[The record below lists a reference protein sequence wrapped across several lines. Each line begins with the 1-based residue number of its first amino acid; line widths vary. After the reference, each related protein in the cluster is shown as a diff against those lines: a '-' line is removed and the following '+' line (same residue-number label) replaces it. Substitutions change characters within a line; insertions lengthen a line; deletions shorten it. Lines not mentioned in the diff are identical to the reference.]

1 MERIAEHER
10 ELEDLD
16 EEYRRKRAE
25 IEQALAYLR
34 AQVAHDN
41 PNG

>member
-1 MERIAEHER
+1 MSASPSTSF
-10 ELEDLD
+10 EDLD

-25 IEQALAYLR
+25 TEHALAYLR
-34 AQVAHDN
+34 AQVAHNN